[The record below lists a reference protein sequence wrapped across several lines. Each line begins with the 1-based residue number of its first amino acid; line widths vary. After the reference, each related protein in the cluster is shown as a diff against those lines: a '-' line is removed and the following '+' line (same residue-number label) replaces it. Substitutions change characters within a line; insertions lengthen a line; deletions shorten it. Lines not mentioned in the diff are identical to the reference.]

1 MMSSKQYVEDTSVK
15 GRREE
20 IDIKVNRVIDLLK
33 KEDLDA
39 LYLTRQSNFAWI
51 TAGANGVVTSCVED
65 SAAAILITRDGGRYA
80 ITNIIEESRMR
91 EEQQLEELGFKILSQ
106 AWYENKNEEMIVN
119 IVGNIER
126 VGADVHFS
134 KAKMIQD
141 KILPLHYSLTYN
153 EICRYQYLGDNMSA
167 ALEAY
172 LATVKPG
179 MTEYEIAGGV
189 ANALWPK
196 GIDQVLFLVATGD
209 RIRNYRHAIPSW
221 SKLDNTLMVSCNGR
235 YKGLITTTTRLVYLG
250 TPPAS
255 LLEQFDVNVEI
266 ECRMIEATKPG
277 VDELVPHMLGKK
289 LYEEAGFGVM
299 YYKHA
304 QGGPQSYYNRYY
316 NISETAHNIT
326 QPNQCYCYQPVID
339 GTKTEDA
346 FIATEQG
353 PLMITKPMSFPKVT
367 KTINGVTI
375 EKPGML
381 VID

>member
-1 MMSSKQYVEDTSVK
+1 MSREKYVEDTSIK

-20 IDIKVNRVIDLLK
+20 IDIKVDRVINLLK
-33 KEDLDA
+33 AEDLDA

-51 TAGANGVVTSCVED
+51 TAGANGVVTKCVED
-65 SAAAILITRDGGRYA
+65 AVAAILVTRDGSRYA
-80 ITNIIEESRMR
+80 ITNVIEERRMK
-91 EEQQLEELGFKILSQ
+91 EEQHLEELGFKILSQ
-106 AWYENKNEEMIVN
+106 AWYENKNKDMIVG
-119 IVGNIER
+119 IVGNMDG
-126 VGADVHFS
+126 VGADVHFGS
-134 KAKMIQD
+134 AKMIQD

-153 EICRYQYLGDNMSA
+153 EICRYQYLGDNMSE
-167 ALEAY
+167 ALEEY

-209 RIRNYRHAIPSW
+209 RIRHHRHAVPT
-221 SKLDNTLMVSCNGR
+221 SKKLENSLMVSCNGR

-250 TPPAS
+250 TPPS
-255 LLEQFDVNVEI
+255 TLLEQFDVNVEI
-266 ECRMIEATKPG
+266 ECQMIEATKPG

-289 LYEEAGFGVM
+289 LLEKSGFGDM
-299 YYKHA
+299 YYRHA

-316 NISETAHNIT
+316 GVSEAVHNTT

-353 PLMITKPMSFPKVT
+353 PLMVTKPVSFPKVT

-375 EKPGML
+375 ERPGML